1 MRRAARQLPTRRG
14 EARSRR
20 SAIVERYESL
30 PVRGFSDGTF
40 SISTVSGQRAFTPV
54 DSRAAGRGDRDMD
67 DRERLRQATE
77 LWQEASRYQREGDL
91 DRAIEVYQRSIDVFP
106 TAEATRSG
114 GGP

>member
-1 MRRAARQLPTRRG
+1 
-14 EARSRR
+14 
-20 SAIVERYESL
+20 
-30 PVRGFSDGTF
+30 
-40 SISTVSGQRAFTPV
+40 
-54 DSRAAGRGDRDMD
+54 MD